1 MKCKRWVCDFYVFIL
16 IIGYFSLFF
25 FLRKRVEEGTK
36 ERQKE
41 RAREME
47 RELEVRVMGEV
58 TNNGEG

>member
-16 IIGYFSLFF
+16 IIGYFSLF